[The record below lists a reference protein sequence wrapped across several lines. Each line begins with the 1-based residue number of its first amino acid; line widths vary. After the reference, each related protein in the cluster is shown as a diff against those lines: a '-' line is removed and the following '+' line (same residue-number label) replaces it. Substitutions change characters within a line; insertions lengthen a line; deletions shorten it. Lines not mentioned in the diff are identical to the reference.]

1 MKVFIDTNILISA
14 ALFPGGTAARAYNKA
29 VTDPNYGIIS
39 DYSVSELSEVFHRKF
54 PARIPELNNFLVTA
68 LTTLRLVSTP
78 EEGTIEVPDLRDRKD
93 LPVLRSALAANAD
106 ILLTGDKDFTEAGI
120 THPMVMTPVDFLN
133 L

>member
-1 MKVFIDTNILISA
+1 MKIFIDTNILISA
-14 ALFPGGTAARAYNKA
+14 TLFPSGVAAKAYRKA
-29 VTDPNYGIIS
+29 VAFPNQGIIS

-54 PARIPELNNFLVTA
+54 SNRIPELINFLVTA

-78 EEGTIEVPDLRDRKD
+78 EEEEVSVPNLRDKKD
-93 LPVLRSALAANAD
+93 LPVLRSAIAAEAD

-120 THPMVMTPVDFLN
+120 THPVVMTPSDFLN